1 MLLTSECYLI
11 HMNVMITKNFKIPF
25 VRQLA
30 GLPTFTA
37 HRLYSMFE
45 MSLEHL
51 KVRTT
56 LFIIF
61 NL

>member
-45 MSLEHL
+45 FEMSLEHL

-56 LFIIF
+56 LS
-61 NL
+61 